1 MDIERALKN
10 VVLTGKV
17 YIGYKQ
23 TKKYLKKLKMAV
35 VSSNCPY
42 TEDIKK
48 YSVPVHIYKGSNMD
62 LGAACGKPF
71 PISVLGILEPGE
83 SEILHLSGSHEH

>member
-10 VVLTGKV
+10 AVLTGKV
-17 YIGYKQ
+17 YIGFKR
-23 TKKYLKKLKMAV
+23 TKKYLKKLKMIV

-42 TEDIKK
+42 TEYIKK
-48 YSVPVHIYKGSNMD
+48 YSVPVHKYKGSNMD

-71 PISVLGILEPGE
+71 PISVLGIVESGE
-83 SEILHLSGSHEH
+83 SEILNISDTHEH